1 MSERA
6 RRVFQRVRR
15 LELRARGRIQDLLG
29 GSHLSAFKGT
39 GLSFR
44 EVREYAEGD
53 DPRRID
59 WNVTARLGGNAFVKV
74 FDEERELTAA
84 FLVDVSASTGTGSRA
99 LLVREAAAELCATLA
114 LSCLTGQER
123 LALLLHSDRVET
135 WIPPVRGQG
144 ALQRVLREILEV
156 KPLGTATNLAAAC
169 DSLGSRLPRRAVVFV
184 VSDFRDDLERLEPA
198 LKRLGARHD
207 LNLIEVVPTGL
218 HPLPDVGMVALRDP
232 ETGRERLVDTSH
244 AGFRREWERRETVR
258 QERLTRM
265 ILRSRGVRVSHAT
278 TDDPMTTIHGLLQRR
293 RLSPQGQA

>member
-15 LELRARGRIQDLLG
+15 LELRARGKIQDLLG

-59 WNVTARLGGNAFVKV
+59 WNVTARLGTPFAKV

-84 FLVDVSASTGTGSRA
+84 FLVDVSGSMGTGARA
-99 LLVREAAAELCATLA
+99 LLAREAAAEFCATVA

-144 ALQRVLREILEV
+144 ALQRVVREILEV
-156 KPLGTATNLAAAC
+156 QPKGHKTDLVAAC
-169 DSLGSRLPRRAVVFV
+169 DSLGARLPRRAVVFV
-184 VSDFRDDLERLEPA
+184 VSDFREDLDRLEPA

-207 LNLIEVVPTGL
+207 LNLVEIVPSGL
-218 HPLPDVGMVALRDP
+218 QPLPKVGLVSVRDP
-232 ETGRERLVDTSH
+232 ESGRDCLVDTSH
-244 AGFRREWERRETVR
+244 PAFRKQWEARETLR
-258 QERLTRM
+258 QERLQRLA
-265 ILRSRGVRVSHAT
+265 LRSRAVKVRHETIAE
-278 TDDPMTTIHGLLQRR
+278 PMTTIHSLMQLR
-293 RLSPQGQA
+293 RLSPQGRT

>member
-15 LELRARGRIQDLLG
+15 LELRARGKIQDLLG

-44 EVREYAEGD
+44 EVREYSEGD

-59 WNVTARLGGNAFVKV
+59 WNVTARLGTPFAKV

-84 FLVDVSASTGTGSRA
+84 FLVDVSGSTGTGARA
-99 LLVREAAAELCATLA
+99 LLVREAAAEFCATLA

-144 ALQRVLREILEV
+144 ALQRVVREILEV
-156 KPLGTATNLAAAC
+156 RPKGHKTDLVAAC
-169 DSLGSRLPRRAVVFV
+169 DSLGARLPRRAVVFV
-184 VSDFRDDLERLEPA
+184 VSDFREDLDRLEPA

-207 LNLIEVVPTGL
+207 LNLVEVVPTGL
-218 HPLPDVGMVALRDP
+218 QPLPKVGLVAVRDP
-232 ETGRERLVDTSH
+232 ESGHECLVDTSH
-244 AGFRREWERRETVR
+244 PAFRDQWERREAQR
-258 QERLTRM
+258 QERLQRLA
-265 ILRSRGVRVSHAT
+265 LRARAVKVRHETVT
-278 TDDPMTTIHGLLQRR
+278 EPMTTIHSLMQLR
-293 RLSPQGQA
+293 RLSPQGRT